1 MSNKP
6 RIISIL
12 REQKRQVQWLLLSPS
27 HCEPEQKQV
36 VQRLE
41 KVQAKK

>member
-36 VQRLE
+36 IQRLE
-41 KVQAKK
+41 KSQVKR